1 MRQSNYS
8 VGTKQKDIF
17 AVAGSNFMNVNIKLT
32 KTTVNSKLVNGIL
45 PAGTRI
51 AKDGSIATEGSSS
64 AASTAYG
71 VLVNDVDFNNSK
83 GTEMG
88 SVCIFGF
95 LSEARINEYTSGTV
109 SEYEKAALNMIK
121 FL

>member
-51 AKDGSIATEGSSS
+51 AKDGSIATAGSSS

-71 VLVNDVDFNNSK
+71 VLVNDVDFNNST
-83 GTEMG
+83 GTEIG

>member
-1 MRQSNYS
+1 MRQSGYS

-51 AKDGSIATEGSSS
+51 AKNGSIATEGSSS

-83 GTEMG
+83 GTEIA

>member
-1 MRQSNYS
+1 MRQSSYS

-32 KTTVNSKLVNGIL
+32 KTTVNSKLVIGIL

-64 AASTAYG
+64 VASTAYG

-83 GTEMG
+83 CTEIC